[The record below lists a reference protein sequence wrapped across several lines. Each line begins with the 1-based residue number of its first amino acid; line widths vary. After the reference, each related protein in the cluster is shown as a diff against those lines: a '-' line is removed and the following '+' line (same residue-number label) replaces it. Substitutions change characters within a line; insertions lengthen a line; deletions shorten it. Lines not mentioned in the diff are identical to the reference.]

1 MLPCAAKCVYGP
13 ICYGGCRWFAGG
25 AKRTFCSRQALD
37 TRLGTML
44 VVYVR
49 SRYPD
54 KLLGGTASLTPCE

>member
-1 MLPCAAKCVYGP
+1 MLPCAAKCGYGP

-37 TRLGTML
+37 TMLGTML

-49 SRYPD
+49 
-54 KLLGGTASLTPCE
+54 K